1 MQTHYVRILCDI
13 YCKSDERGPRYRI
26 FVNDELFTERTW
38 VWEHS
43 YLEEA
48 LQIEARPGG
57 YPIRFELVEP
67 DVGRLKVKNLR
78 VDHGPAVVRK
88 GDILEILA

>member
-1 MQTHYVRILCDI
+1 MQTHYVRLLCDVH
-13 YCKSDERGPRYRI
+13 CKQDERGPRYRI
-26 FVNDELFTERTW
+26 FINDELFAERTW
-38 VWEHS
+38 VWNDR

-48 LQIEARPGG
+48 LQIEARPGR

-78 VDHGPAVVRK
+78 VDHGPAVICK
-88 GDILEILA
+88 GDILEILP

>member
-13 YCKSDERGPRYRI
+13 HCKFDERGTRYRI

-38 VWEHS
+38 IWTDR
-43 YLEEA
+43 YLEES
-48 LQIEARPGG
+48 LQIDARPGL

-67 DVGRLKVKNLR
+67 DVGKLKVKNLR
-78 VDHGPAVVRK
+78 VDHGPAVLHK
-88 GDILEILA
+88 DNILEILK